1 MSHNVTPNTSRVELR
16 KTLTLV
22 PVVMMGLAYMQPMTL
37 FDTFGIVS
45 GLTDGHVP
53 TAYAFALIAILFTAL
68 SYGKLVRRYP
78 SAGSA
83 YTYAQKSISPTVGF
97 MVGWSS
103 LLDYLFAPMIN
114 ILLAK
119 IYFEALVPS
128 IPSWMFV
135 VALVAFMTAFNLRS
149 LKSVAN
155 FNTVIVVLQVV
166 LIAVILGMVVY
177 GVFEG
182 EGAGTLAS
190 TRPFWSG
197 DAHVI
202 PMITGA
208 TILCFSFTG
217 FDGISNLSE
226 ETKDA
231 ERVIPRA
238 IFLTALIGGMIFIFA
253 TYFLQLY
260 FPDISRFKDP
270 DASQPEIMLYVAGKA
285 FQVGALIF
293 STITVLASGMAAHAG
308 VARLMYVMGRD
319 GVFPKSFF
327 GYVHPK
333 WRTPAMNIIL
343 VGAIALLA
351 INFDLVMAT
360 ALKPILII
368 PLISSLVVGLAMIY
382 LIGKPVAGI
391 LEGLTHWLQT
401 MGTANAVLLGAIL
414 GGMMCTD
421 MGGPVNKAAYAFGV
435 GLLSTQTYGPM
446 AAIMAAGMVPPLA
459 MGLATMVARRK
470 FDKAQQEGGKAALV
484 LGLCFI
490 SEGAIPFAARDPM
503 RVLPCCIV
511 GGALTGAISMA
522 IGAKLMAPHGGLFV
536 LLIPGAITPVLG
548 YLVAIIAGT
557 LVAGLAYAFLKRP
570 EVDAVAKAA

>member
-1 MSHNVTPNTSRVELR
+1 MSHNATPNTSRVELR

-22 PVVMMGLAYMQPMTL
+22 PVVMMGTAYMQPMTL

-45 GLTDGHVP
+45 GMTDGHVP

-83 YTYAQKSISPTVGF
+83 YTYAQKSISPAVGF

-128 IPSWMFV
+128 IPSWVFV
-135 VALVAFMTAFNLRS
+135 IALVAFMTAFNLRS
-149 LKSVAN
+149 IKSVAN

-166 LIAVILGMVVY
+166 LIAVILGMVIY

-190 TRPFWSG
+190 SRPFWSG

-238 IFLTALIGGMIFIFA
+238 IFLTALIGGLIFIFA

-270 DASQPEIMLYVAGKA
+270 MRHSRKLCSTWQVKPSGWRADLLHHHRTGVRYGGARWRGASDV
-285 FQVGALIF
+285 
-293 STITVLASGMAAHAG
+293 
-308 VARLMYVMGRD
+308 R
-319 GVFPKSFF
+319 
-327 GYVHPK
+327 
-333 WRTPAMNIIL
+333 
-343 VGAIALLA
+343 
-351 INFDLVMAT
+351 
-360 ALKPILII
+360 
-368 PLISSLVVGLAMIY
+368 
-382 LIGKPVAGI
+382 
-391 LEGLTHWLQT
+391 
-401 MGTANAVLLGAIL
+401 
-414 GGMMCTD
+414 
-421 MGGPVNKAAYAFGV
+421 
-435 GLLSTQTYGPM
+435 YGPRRRVPEKLLRIR
-446 AAIMAAGMVPPLA
+446 APDTAHSGDEHHHGRRDCAAG
-459 MGLATMVARRK
+459 
-470 FDKAQQEGGKAALV
+470 D
-484 LGLCFI
+484 
-490 SEGAIPFAARDPM
+490 
-503 RVLPCCIV
+503 
-511 GGALTGAISMA
+511 
-522 IGAKLMAPHGGLFV
+522 
-536 LLIPGAITPVLG
+536 
-548 YLVAIIAGT
+548 
-557 LVAGLAYAFLKRP
+557 
-570 EVDAVAKAA
+570 